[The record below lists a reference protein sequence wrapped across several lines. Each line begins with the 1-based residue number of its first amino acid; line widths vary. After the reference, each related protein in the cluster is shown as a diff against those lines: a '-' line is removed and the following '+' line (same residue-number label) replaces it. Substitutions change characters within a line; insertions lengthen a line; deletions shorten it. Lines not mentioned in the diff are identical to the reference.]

1 MTIPPKSGLCKVE
14 AFREVPTNVHGSQL
28 VEQYEDMK
36 ARLSKRYGQAEEEEY
51 LLPGSLWSDPQD
63 FTQALAFGERLHQ
76 ASWKET
82 QQAKL
87 SALYEV
93 SVRIIARTGVINPVG
108 FLVVS
113 YQFDNIEECKQ
124 EIELEVDV
132 F

>member
-1 MTIPPKSGLCKVE
+1 M
-14 AFREVPTNVHGSQL
+14 HGSQL
-28 VEQYEDMK
+28 VAQYEEMK
-36 ARLSKRYGQAEEEEY
+36 ERLSKRNGKAKQEEY

-63 FTQALAFGERLHQ
+63 FTQALAFRERVHQ

-93 SVRIIARTGVINPVG
+93 SVRITARTGVINPVG

-113 YQFDNIEECKQ
+113 YQFDNIEVCKQ
-124 EIELEVDV
+124 EIEVEVDV